1 MMENK
6 VLATVAGNEIKE
18 SDLQN
23 IIARYPEDKR
33 AYFSTDEAKKQLLE
47 QIVSFELLNILGKE
61 LKLDETTEYE
71 DNVKQAQKDI
81 LTQLTLNKLLL
92 EVTVTDED
100 ALNYYNNNKNL
111 FVQPATVTAKH
122 ILVDNKDLCDQI
134 KKELD
139 ENKLTFEE
147 AAAKYST
154 CPSKEEGGNLGAF
167 GRGMMVPE
175 FEEAAFNLDLNIV
188 SEPVQTQFG
197 YHLIKVE
204 EKNDGKEANFDEVK
218 NQIVNKLLQDAQQRK
233 YLDVV
238 KELEN
243 KYGVTRS

>member
-1 MMENK
+1 MENK
-6 VLATVAGNEIKE
+6 ILATVAGKEIKE

-23 IIARYPEDKR
+23 VISRYPEDKR
-33 AYFSTDEAKKQLLE
+33 AYFSTEDAKKQLLE
-47 QIVSFELLNILGKE
+47 QIVSFELINILGKE
-61 LKLDETTEYE
+61 LKLNDTEEYRE
-71 DNVKQAQKDI
+71 NVKQAEKDI

-100 ALNYYNNNKNL
+100 ALNYYNNNKAQ
-111 FVQPATVTAKH
+111 FTQAPTVSAKH
-122 ILVDNKDLCDQI
+122 ILVDTKELCEQI
-134 KKELD
+134 KNEID
-139 ENKLTFEE
+139 NNELTFEE
-147 AAAKYST
+147 AALKYST

-175 FEEAAFNLDLNIV
+175 FEEAAFNLDLNVV

-197 YHLIKVE
+197 YHLVKVE
-204 EKNDGKEANFDEVK
+204 QRNDGVEMSFDQVK
-218 NQIVNKLLQDAQQRK
+218 SQIVNKLLQEAQQRK

-243 KYGVTRS
+243 KYGVTRA

>member
-1 MMENK
+1 MENK
-6 VLATVAGNEIKE
+6 VLATIAGNEIKE

-23 IIARYPEDKR
+23 IISRYPEDKR
-33 AYFSTDEAKKQLLE
+33 AYFNTDEAKKQLLE
-47 QIVSFELLNILGKE
+47 QIVSFELLSMLGKE
-61 LKLDETTEYE
+61 LKINETKEYE
-71 DNVKQAQKDI
+71 DNVKQAEKDI

-92 EVTVTDED
+92 DVTVTDED
-100 ALNYYNNNKNL
+100 ALNYYNNNKAS
-111 FVQPATVTAKH
+111 FAQPPTVSAKH
-122 ILVDNKDLCDQI
+122 ILVDNKDLCDQV

-139 ENKLTFEE
+139 ENKITFEE

-154 CPSKEEGGNLGAF
+154 CPSKEEGGNLGSF

-175 FEEAAFNLDLNIV
+175 FEEAAFALDINVV

-204 EKNDGKEANFDEVK
+204 EKNEGSEAKFEDVK
-218 NQIVNKLLQDAQQRK
+218 AQIANKLLQDAQQRK

-243 KYGVTRS
+243 KYGVTRA

>member
-1 MMENK
+1 MENK

-33 AYFSTDEAKKQLLE
+33 AYFTTEESKKQLLE
-47 QIVSFELLNILGKE
+47 QIVSFELLNNLGKE
-61 LKLDETTEYE
+61 LKLDETQEYE
-71 DNVKQAQKDI
+71 DNVKQAEKDI

-92 EVTVTDED
+92 DVTVTEDD
-100 ALNYYNNNKNL
+100 ALKYYNNNKSL
-111 FVQPATVTAKH
+111 FAQPPTITAKH
-122 ILVDNKDLCDQI
+122 ILVDDKELCDQI

-147 AAAKYST
+147 AALKYST
-154 CPSKEEGGNLGAF
+154 CPSKEEGGNLGSF

-175 FEEAAFNLDLNIV
+175 FEEAAFNLDLNVI
-188 SEPVQTQFG
+188 SEPVKSQFG

-204 EKNDGKEANFDEVK
+204 EKNEGKEANFDEIK
-218 NQIVNKLLQDAQQRK
+218 NQIVNKLLQEAQQRK

-238 KELEN
+238 KELET
-243 KYGVTRS
+243 KYGVTRF

>member
-1 MMENK
+1 MENK
-6 VLATVAGNEIKE
+6 VLATIAGNEIKE

-33 AYFSTDEAKKQLLE
+33 AYFNTDEAKKQLLE

-61 LKLDETTEYE
+61 LKLDETQEYE

-111 FVQPATVTAKH
+111 FTQPATVTAKH
-122 ILVDNKDLCDQI
+122 ILVDDKALCEQI

-139 ENKLTFEE
+139 ENELTFEE
-147 AAAKYST
+147 AASKYST
-154 CPSKEEGGNLGAF
+154 CPSKEEGGNLGSF

-175 FEEAAFNLDLNIV
+175 FEEAAFNLELNVV
-188 SEPVQTQFG
+188 SEPVQSQFG

-204 EKNDGKEANFDEVK
+204 DKNEGKEADFDEIK
-218 NQIVNKLLQDAQQRK
+218 SQIVNKLLQEAQQRK

-238 KELEN
+238 KELEA
-243 KYGVTRS
+243 KYGVTRA

>member
-1 MMENK
+1 MENK
-6 VLATVAGNEIKE
+6 ILATVAGNEIKE

-23 IIARYPEDKR
+23 IISRYPEDKR
-33 AYFSTDEAKKQLLE
+33 AYFNTDEAKKQLLE
-47 QIVSFELLNILGKE
+47 QIVSFELLSMLGKE
-61 LKLDETTEYE
+61 LKVNETKEYE
-71 DNVKQAQKDI
+71 DNVKQAEKDI

-100 ALNYYNNNKNL
+100 ALNYYNNNKAS
-111 FVQPATVTAKH
+111 FAQPPTVSAKH
-122 ILVDNKDLCDQI
+122 ILVDSKDLCDQI
-134 KKELD
+134 KKELG
-139 ENKLTFEE
+139 ENKITFEE

-154 CPSKEEGGNLGAF
+154 CPSKEEGGNLGSF

-175 FEEAAFNLDLNIV
+175 FEEAAFALDLNVV

-204 EKNDGKEANFDEVK
+204 EKNEGSEAKFEDVK
-218 NQIVNKLLQDAQQRK
+218 AQIANKLLQDAQQRK

-243 KYGVTRS
+243 KYGVTRA

>member
-1 MMENK
+1 MENK
-6 VLATVAGNEIKE
+6 ILATVAGKEIKE

-23 IIARYPEDKR
+23 IISRYPEDKR
-33 AYFSTDEAKKQLLE
+33 AYFSTEEAKKQLLE
-47 QIVSFELLNILGKE
+47 QIVSFELLNILGEE
-61 LKLDETTEYE
+61 LKINETKEYE
-71 DNVKQAQKDI
+71 DNVKQAEKDI

-100 ALNYYNNNKNL
+100 ALNYYNNNKAS
-111 FVQPATVTAKH
+111 FAQPPTVSAKH
-122 ILVDNKDLCDQI
+122 ILVDDKDLCDQV

-154 CPSKEEGGNLGAF
+154 CPSKEEGGNLGSF

-175 FEEAAFNLDLNIV
+175 FEEAAFALDINVV

-204 EKNDGKEANFDEVK
+204 EKNEGNEAKFEDVK
-218 NQIVNKLLQDAQQRK
+218 AQIVNKLLQDAQQRK

-243 KYGVTRS
+243 KYSVTRA